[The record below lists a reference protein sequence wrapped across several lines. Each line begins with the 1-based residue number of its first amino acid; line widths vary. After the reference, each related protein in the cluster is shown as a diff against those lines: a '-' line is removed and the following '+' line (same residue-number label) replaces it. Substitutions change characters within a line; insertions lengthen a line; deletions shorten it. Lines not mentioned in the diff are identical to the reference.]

1 MAVQERVARFPEIP
15 VRGEPWTPSAGN
27 DSPCRASSRRRG
39 TCSTSTGPYRDLDGV
54 NFYEGTFGSWY
65 SHGGSPGNECGLEE
79 CFAPGDPGCYD
90 DLGTGELRMVL
101 SPEMGDRYF
110 LVSPYA
116 GNDEGPSGLDSNGS
130 ERDPAQ
136 NTCLP

>member
-1 MAVQERVARFPEIP
+1 MERS
-15 VRGEPWTPSAGN
+15 T
-27 DSPCRASSRRRG
+27 DSP
-39 TCSTSTGPYRDLDGV
+39 TGYYLYFQKLDDIDGV

-101 SPEMGDRYF
+101 SPEVGDRYF
-110 LVSPYA
+110 LLSAYA